1 MSNGIKVQ
9 KRDGSV
15 EPLNLD
21 KIHIYKDSFI
31 PNYDMH
37 EKDEFN

>member
-1 MSNGIKVQ
+1 MSNGIKVR

-21 KIHIYKDSFI
+21 KVHKMVERKHVKD
-31 PNYDMH
+31 
-37 EKDEFN
+37 

>member
-1 MSNGIKVQ
+1 MSNGIKVR

-21 KIHIYKDSFI
+21 KVHKPIFDPLVARSMACNFGY
-31 PNYDMH
+31 
-37 EKDEFN
+37 